1 MGCGDG
7 CYFMA
12 YGLDVSLTLAQSP
25 GPPRSIVTWKQAS
38 LAEVYIAARLCVV
51 EDHLP

>member
-1 MGCGDG
+1 MGCGDWG
-7 CYFMA
+7 WLM
-12 YGLDVSLTLAQSP
+12 GLEVLLTLAKRP